1 MKDIYY
7 VKDLEQLKV
16 LSDPLRVKILWEL
29 DYGAQT
35 GKMLSVK
42 LNLPASKMRYHLTAL
57 EKAGLVEI
65 ERTEVI
71 NGIVQ
76 KFYRP
81 IAKEISLE
89 KVSPIIS
96 KQEKATMEH
105 SLAANALEGL
115 KRTQQLLKN
124 RDRDNIRTDELTQ
137 YFLSVSLNDENFQIA
152 KEKTTELIEFMKEH
166 DHQSDMAKTYHVNI
180 TGFQTND
187 GDK

>member
-7 VKDLEQLKV
+7 VKDLEQLKI

-29 DYGAQT
+29 DHGAQT

-42 LNLPASKMRYHLTAL
+42 LDLPASKMRYHLTAL
-57 EKAGLVEI
+57 EKAGLVKI

-89 KVSPIIS
+89 KVSPLIN
-96 KQEKATMEH
+96 KHDNPFKDNTLTE
-105 SLAANALEGL
+105 NALESL
-115 KRTQQLLKN
+115 KRTQYMLKKQGK
-124 RDRDNIRTDELTQ
+124 DNLNTEELIQEFMTTSLTEDD
-137 YFLSVSLNDENFQIA
+137 FLVV
-152 KEKTTELIEFMKEH
+152 KEKLAEIALYVKEH
-166 DHQSDMAKTYHVNI
+166 EQQSDTAQTYHFNI
-180 TGFQTND
+180 IGFPANE
-187 GDK
+187 G

>member
-1 MKDIYY
+1 MQDIYY

-29 DYGAQT
+29 DQGAQT
-35 GKMLSVK
+35 GKMLSIK

-57 EKAGLVEI
+57 EKAGLAEI

-89 KVSPIIS
+89 KVSPLIN
-96 KQEKATMEH
+96 KHDNPLKGNALKE
-105 SLAANALEGL
+105 NALESL
-115 KRTQQLLKN
+115 KRTQNLLNNQYKDILN
-124 RDRDNIRTDELTQ
+124 TDELIQ
-137 YFLSVSLNDENFQIA
+137 HFISVCLSADDFKIV
-152 KEKTTELIEFMKEH
+152 KEKLTELALFMKEH
-166 DHQSDMAKTYHVNI
+166 EQKTDTAKLYHVNI
-180 TGFQTND
+180 TGFPTNE
-187 GDK
+187 K